1 MTDNKEQ
8 HAADRI
14 GDQPA
19 AVWGIIEQYECQAPE
34 EEREDFRRHAERVAQ
49 LVDSFAGD
57 MVPEQAIIAAATHDL
72 ADRVHPYG
80 RKHAAENRM
89 AQVALMDILTGP
101 TTHGTADVYYIT
113 TLLSDMVALESK
125 MDEVRT
131 RMSWEQV
138 QRGDI
143 TPGIASALVHDRPG
157 ALPPEI
163 WEQIP
168 PELNLQDKLEFI
180 EQTNVEAVLI
190 KSCEM
195 IDNLQ
200 NPGQRSESSLLR
212 DIVEVES
219 YLAPLVEIMGFEGL
233 SAAMRSEAIITRF
246 KATGKEHVIE
256 AAREQIDQIREAG
269 VEAAVSKVLTLGR
282 PDASSDHV
290 ATHRAVKEIPGE
302 RPVVMG
308 EFAVEANGKLLAGN
322 YRLKTVG
329 SLAKKLDRENSH
341 RPMDML
347 GMMVI
352 ADDQQELADQYV
364 AFASQMMGSSDIQLE
379 AAGSHKR
386 ALYVQGSPEFT
397 EQLEQKM
404 QAAGLLDHTEI
415 KTDDPAK
422 REQRGHGI
430 YEVAKMTF
438 YLQHGGIEVPT
449 ELQFLTKQ
457 ERDRARLGEVS
468 HISYK
473 AGGGSSSQEK
483 QDDEARMRE
492 IYRRKEYAA
501 GDGIEIN
508 PRTKRR
514 GEDMVDHLGKDD
526 SPQLQRALEA
536 YGDPAKR

>member
-19 AVWGIIEQYECQAPE
+19 AVWGILEQYQHQAPE
-34 EEREDFRRHAERVAQ
+34 EERKDFRDHAERVAQ

-57 MVPEQAIIAAATHDL
+57 MVPKQAIIAAAMHDL

-80 RKHAAENRM
+80 RKYAAENRM

-101 TTHGTADVYYIT
+101 TTNDTADVYYMT

-131 RMSWEQV
+131 RMSWKQV
-138 QRGDI
+138 QQGDI
-143 TPGIASALVHDRPG
+143 TPGLASALVHDRPD
-157 ALPPEI
+157 ALPPGI

-168 PELNLQDKLEFI
+168 PELNLQDKLEFM

-200 NPGQRSESSLLR
+200 DPGQRSGSSLLR

-246 KATGKEHVIE
+246 KATGKEQVIG

-269 VEAAVSKVLTLGR
+269 VEGLVSKVLTVGR
-282 PDASSDHV
+282 PEASRDQV
-290 ATHRAVKEIPGE
+290 VTRRVVKEIPGK

-308 EFAVEANGKLLAGN
+308 EFAVETDDGALLAGN

-329 SLAKKLDRENSH
+329 SLAKKIDRGNLH
-341 RPMDML
+341 QPMDMV

-352 ADDQQELADQYV
+352 ANDHQELIDQYV
-364 AFASQMMGSSDIQLE
+364 AFASRMIDSDDIQLE
-379 AAGSHKR
+379 AAGSHNR

-397 EQLEQKM
+397 RQLEQRM
-404 QAAGLLDHTEI
+404 RAAGLLEQVEI

-438 YLQHGGIEVPT
+438 YMQHGDISVPT

-468 HISYK
+468 HIGYK
-473 AGGGSSSQEK
+473 AGGGLSSQ
-483 QDDEARMRE
+483 DAARMRE

-501 GDGIEIN
+501 GDGTEIN
-508 PRTKRR
+508 PRTKSR
-514 GEDMVDHLGKDD
+514 GEAMVDYLGKD
-526 SPQLQRALEA
+526 SLQLQRALEA
-536 YGDPAKR
+536 YDDPAKR

>member
-14 GDQPA
+14 GDQTA
-19 AVWGIIEQYECQAPE
+19 AVWGILEQYQHQAPE
-34 EEREDFRRHAERVAQ
+34 EERKDFRDHAERVAQ

-57 MVPEQAIIAAATHDL
+57 MVPKQAIIAAAAHDL

-80 RKHAAENRM
+80 RKYAAENRM

-101 TTHGTADVYYIT
+101 TTHGTADVYYTT

-131 RMSWEQV
+131 RMSWKQV
-138 QRGDI
+138 QQGDI
-143 TPGIASALVHDRPG
+143 TPGLASALVHDRPD
-157 ALPPEI
+157 ALPPGI

-168 PELNLQDKLEFI
+168 PELNLQDKLEFM

-200 NPGQRSESSLLR
+200 DPGQRSGSSLLR

-246 KATGKEHVIE
+246 KATGKEQVIG

-282 PDASSDHV
+282 PEASRDQV
-290 ATHRAVKEIPGE
+290 ATHRVVKEIPGK

-308 EFAVEANGKLLAGN
+308 EFAVEADDGTLLAGN

-329 SLAKKLDRENSH
+329 SLAKKIDRENLH
-341 RPMDML
+341 QPMDML

-352 ADDQQELADQYV
+352 ADDQQELIDQYV
-364 AFASQMMGSSDIQLE
+364 AFASQMIDSDDIQLE
-379 AAGSHKR
+379 AAASHDR
-386 ALYVQGSPEFT
+386 ALYAQGSSEFT
-397 EQLEQKM
+397 GQLEQRM
-404 QAAGLLDHTEI
+404 HAAGLLEQVEI

-438 YLQHGGIEVPT
+438 YMQHGDISVPT
-449 ELQFLTKQ
+449 ELQFVTKQ

-468 HISYK
+468 HIGYK
-473 AGGGSSSQEK
+473 AGGGLSSQ
-483 QDDEARMRE
+483 DEARMRE

-501 GDGIEIN
+501 GDGTEIN
-508 PRTKRR
+508 PRTKSR
-514 GEDMVDHLGKDD
+514 GEAMVDYLGKD

-536 YGDPAKR
+536 YDDPAKR

>member
-19 AVWGIIEQYECQAPE
+19 AVWGIIEQYQCQAPE
-34 EEREDFRRHAERVAQ
+34 EERKDFRQHAERVAQ
-49 LVDSFAGD
+49 LVDSFAGG
-57 MVPEQAIIAAATHDL
+57 MVPEQAIIAAAMHDL

-80 RKHAAENRM
+80 RKYAAENRM

-101 TTHGTADVYYIT
+101 TTNGTADVYYTT

-131 RMSWEQV
+131 RMSWKQV
-138 QRGDI
+138 QQGDI
-143 TPGIASALVHDRPG
+143 TPGLASALVHDRPG
-157 ALPPEI
+157 TLPPEI

-168 PELNLQDKLEFI
+168 PELNLQDKLEFM

-200 NPGQRSESSLLR
+200 DPGQRSGSSLLR

-246 KATGKEHVIE
+246 KATGKEQVIG
-256 AAREQIDQIREAG
+256 AAREQIDRIREAG
-269 VEAAVSKVLTLGR
+269 VEGVVSKVLTVGR
-282 PDASSDHV
+282 PEASRDQV
-290 ATHRAVKEIPGE
+290 VTRRVVKEIPGK

-308 EFAVEANGKLLAGN
+308 EFAVETDNGTLLAGN

-329 SLAKKLDRENSH
+329 SLAKKIDRENLH
-341 RPMDML
+341 QPMDML

-352 ADDQQELADQYV
+352 ADDQQELIDQYV
-364 AFASQMMGSSDIQLE
+364 AFASQMIDDGDIQLE
-379 AAGSHKR
+379 AAGSHDR
-386 ALYVQGSPEFT
+386 ALYAQGSSEFT
-397 EQLEQKM
+397 GQLEQRM
-404 QAAGLLDHTEI
+404 HAAGLLEQVEI

-438 YLQHGGIEVPT
+438 YMQHGDISVPT
-449 ELQFLTKQ
+449 ELQFVTKQ

-468 HISYK
+468 HIGYK
-473 AGGGSSSQEK
+473 AGGGLSSQ
-483 QDDEARMRE
+483 DEARMRE

-501 GDGIEIN
+501 GDGTEIN
-508 PRTKRR
+508 PRTKSR
-514 GEDMVDHLGKDD
+514 GEAMVDYLGKD

-536 YGDPAKR
+536 YDDPAKR

>member
-8 HAADRI
+8 YAADRI

-19 AVWGIIEQYECQAPE
+19 AVWGIIEQYQCQAPE
-34 EEREDFRRHAERVAQ
+34 EERKDFRQHAERVAQ

-57 MVPEQAIIAAATHDL
+57 MVPKQAIIAAAMHDL

-80 RKHAAENRM
+80 RKYTAENRM

-101 TTHGTADVYYIT
+101 TTHGTADVYYTT

-131 RMSWEQV
+131 RMSWKQV
-138 QRGDI
+138 QQGDT
-143 TPGIASALVHDRPG
+143 TPGLVSALMYDRPG
-157 ALPPEI
+157 ALPPEV
-163 WEQIP
+163 WEQVA
-168 PELNLQDKLEFI
+168 PEINLQDKLEFI

-200 NPGQRSESSLLR
+200 HPGQRSDSSLLR
-212 DIVEVES
+212 DTVEVES
-219 YLAPLVEIMGFEGL
+219 YLGPLVEIMGFEGL

-246 KATGKEHVIE
+246 KATGKEQVIG
-256 AAREQIDQIREAG
+256 AAREQIDRIREAG
-269 VEAAVSKVLTLGR
+269 VEGLVSKVLTVGR
-282 PDASSDHV
+282 PEALRDQV
-290 ATHRAVKEIPGE
+290 VTRRVVKEIPGK

-308 EFAVEANGKLLAGN
+308 EFAVETDDGTLLAGN

-329 SLAKKLDRENSH
+329 SLAKKIDRGNLH
-341 RPMDML
+341 QPMDMV

-352 ADDQQELADQYV
+352 ANDHQELIDQYV
-364 AFASQMMGSSDIQLE
+364 AFASQMIDDGDIQLE
-379 AAGSHKR
+379 AAGSHNR

-397 EQLEQKM
+397 RQLEQRM
-404 QAAGLLDHTEI
+404 HAAGLLEQVEI

-438 YLQHGGIEVPT
+438 YMQHGDISVPT
-449 ELQFLTKQ
+449 ELQFVTKQ

-468 HISYK
+468 HIGYK
-473 AGGGSSSQEK
+473 AGGGLSSQ
-483 QDDEARMRE
+483 DAARMRE

-501 GDGIEIN
+501 GDGTEIN
-508 PRTKRR
+508 PRTKSR
-514 GEDMVDHLGKDD
+514 GEAMVDYLGKD

-536 YGDPAKR
+536 YDDPAKR

>member
-80 RKHAAENRM
+80 RKYAAENRM

-246 KATGKEHVIE
+246 KATGKEQVIG

-269 VEAAVSKVLTLGR
+269 VEGLVSKVLTVGR
-282 PDASSDHV
+282 PEASRDQV
-290 ATHRAVKEIPGE
+290 VTRRVVKEIPGK

-308 EFAVEANGKLLAGN
+308 EFAVETDDGALLAGN

-329 SLAKKLDRENSH
+329 SLAKKIDRGNLH
-341 RPMDML
+341 QPMDMV

-352 ADDQQELADQYV
+352 ANDHQELIDQYV
-364 AFASQMMGSSDIQLE
+364 AFASRMIDSDDIQLE
-379 AAGSHKR
+379 AAGSHNR

-397 EQLEQKM
+397 RQLEQRM
-404 QAAGLLDHTEI
+404 RAAGLLEQVEI

-438 YLQHGGIEVPT
+438 YMQHGDISVPT

-468 HISYK
+468 HIGYK
-473 AGGGSSSQEK
+473 AGGGLSSQ
-483 QDDEARMRE
+483 DAARMRE

-501 GDGIEIN
+501 GDGTEIN
-508 PRTKRR
+508 PRTKSR
-514 GEDMVDHLGKDD
+514 GEAMVDYLGKD
-526 SPQLQRALEA
+526 SLQLQRALEA
-536 YGDPAKR
+536 YDDPAKR

>member
-14 GDQPA
+14 GDQTA
-19 AVWGIIEQYECQAPE
+19 AVWGIIEQYQYQAPE
-34 EEREDFRRHAERVAQ
+34 EERKDFRQHAERVAQ

-57 MVPEQAIIAAATHDL
+57 MVPEQAIIAAAAHDL

-80 RKHAAENRM
+80 RKYAAENRM

-101 TTHGTADVYYIT
+101 TTNGTADVYYTT

-131 RMSWEQV
+131 RMSWKQV
-138 QRGDI
+138 QQGDI
-143 TPGIASALVHDRPG
+143 TPGLASALVHDRPD
-157 ALPPEI
+157 ALPPGI

-168 PELNLQDKLEFI
+168 PELNLQDKLEFM

-200 NPGQRSESSLLR
+200 DPGQRSGSSLLR

-233 SAAMRSEAIITRF
+233 AAAMRSEAIITRF
-246 KATGKEHVIE
+246 KATGKEQVIG
-256 AAREQIDQIREAG
+256 AAREQIDRIREAG
-269 VEAAVSKVLTLGR
+269 VEGLVSKVLTVGR
-282 PDASSDHV
+282 PEASRDQV
-290 ATHRAVKEIPGE
+290 ITRRVVKEIPGK

-308 EFAVEANGKLLAGN
+308 EFAVETDDGALLAGN

-329 SLAKKLDRENSH
+329 SLAKKIDRGNLH
-341 RPMDML
+341 QPMDMV

-352 ADDQQELADQYV
+352 ANDHQELIDQHV
-364 AFASQMMGSSDIQLE
+364 AFASRMIDSDDIQLE
-379 AAGSHKR
+379 AAGSHNR

-397 EQLEQKM
+397 RQLEQRM
-404 QAAGLLDHTEI
+404 RAAGLLEQVEI

-422 REQRGHGI
+422 REQRGYGI

-438 YLQHGGIEVPT
+438 YMQHGDISVPT
-449 ELQFLTKQ
+449 ELQFVTKQ

-468 HISYK
+468 HIGYK
-473 AGGGSSSQEK
+473 AGGGLSSQ
-483 QDDEARMRE
+483 DAARMRE

-501 GDGIEIN
+501 GDGTEIN
-508 PRTKRR
+508 PRTKSR
-514 GEDMVDHLGKDD
+514 GEAMVDYLGKD

-536 YGDPAKR
+536 YDDPAKR

>member
-14 GDQPA
+14 GDQTA
-19 AVWGIIEQYECQAPE
+19 AVWGILEQYQHQAPE
-34 EEREDFRRHAERVAQ
+34 EERKDFRDHAERVAQ

-57 MVPEQAIIAAATHDL
+57 MVPKQAIIAAAAHDL

-80 RKHAAENRM
+80 RKYAAENRM

-101 TTHGTADVYYIT
+101 TTHGTADVYYMT

-131 RMSWEQV
+131 RMSWKQV
-138 QRGDI
+138 QQGDI
-143 TPGIASALVHDRPG
+143 TPGLASALVHDRPG
-157 ALPPEI
+157 TLPPEI

-168 PELNLQDKLEFI
+168 PELNLQDKLEFM

-200 NPGQRSESSLLR
+200 DPGQRSGSSLLR

-246 KATGKEHVIE
+246 KATGKEQVIG

-282 PDASSDHV
+282 PEASRDQV
-290 ATHRAVKEIPGE
+290 ATHRVVKEIPGK

-308 EFAVEANGKLLAGN
+308 EFAVEADDDTLLAGN

-329 SLAKKLDRENSH
+329 SLAKKIDRENLH
-341 RPMDML
+341 QPMDML

-352 ADDQQELADQYV
+352 ADDQQELIDQYV
-364 AFASQMMGSSDIQLE
+364 AFASQMIDSDDIQLE
-379 AAGSHKR
+379 AAGSHDR
-386 ALYVQGSPEFT
+386 ALYAQGSSEFT
-397 EQLEQKM
+397 RQLEQRM
-404 QAAGLLDHTEI
+404 RAAGLLEQVEI

-422 REQRGHGI
+422 REQRGYGI

-438 YLQHGGIEVPT
+438 YMQHGDISVPT
-449 ELQFLTKQ
+449 ELQFVTKQ

-468 HISYK
+468 HIGYK
-473 AGGGSSSQEK
+473 AGGGLSSQ
-483 QDDEARMRE
+483 DAARMRE

-501 GDGIEIN
+501 GDGTEIN
-508 PRTKRR
+508 PRTKSR
-514 GEDMVDHLGKDD
+514 GEAMVDYLGKD

-536 YGDPAKR
+536 YDDPAKR

>member
-14 GDQPA
+14 GDQTA
-19 AVWGIIEQYECQAPE
+19 AVWGILEQYQRQAPE
-34 EEREDFRRHAERVAQ
+34 EERKDFSQHAERVAQ

-57 MVPEQAIIAAATHDL
+57 MVPEQAIIAAAMHDL

-80 RKHAAENRM
+80 RKYATENRM

-101 TTHGTADVYYIT
+101 TTNGTADVYYTT

-125 MDEVRT
+125 MDEVRA
-131 RMSWEQV
+131 RMSWKQV
-138 QRGDI
+138 QQGDT
-143 TPGIASALVHDRPG
+143 TPGLVSALMYDRPG
-157 ALPPEI
+157 ALPPEV
-163 WEQIP
+163 WEQVA
-168 PELNLQDKLEFI
+168 PEINLQDKLEFI

-200 NPGQRSESSLLR
+200 HPGKRSGSSLLR
-212 DIVEVES
+212 DTVEVES
-219 YLAPLVEIMGFEGL
+219 YLGPLVEIMGFEGL
-233 SAAMRSEAIITRF
+233 AAAMRSEAIITRF
-246 KATGKEHVIE
+246 KATGKEQVIG
-256 AAREQIDQIREAG
+256 AAREQIDRIREAG
-269 VEAAVSKVLTLGR
+269 VEGVVSKVLTVGR
-282 PDASSDHV
+282 PEASRDQV
-290 ATHRAVKEIPGE
+290 VTRRVVKEIPGK

-308 EFAVEANGKLLAGN
+308 EFAVETDDGTLLAGN

-329 SLAKKLDRENSH
+329 SLAKKIDRGNL
-341 RPMDML
+341 RQPMDMV

-352 ADDQQELADQYV
+352 ADDHQELIDQYV
-364 AFASQMMGSSDIQLE
+364 AFASRMIDSDDIQLE
-379 AAGSHKR
+379 AAGSHNR

-397 EQLEQKM
+397 RQLEQRM
-404 QAAGLLDHTEI
+404 RAAGLLEQVEI

-438 YLQHGGIEVPT
+438 YMQHGDISVPT
-449 ELQFLTKQ
+449 ELQFVTKQ

-468 HISYK
+468 HIGYK
-473 AGGGSSSQEK
+473 AGGGLSSQ
-483 QDDEARMRE
+483 DEARMRE

-501 GDGIEIN
+501 GDGTEIN
-508 PRTKRR
+508 PRTKSR
-514 GEDMVDHLGKDD
+514 GEAMVDYLGKD

-536 YGDPAKR
+536 YDDPAKR

>member
-19 AVWGIIEQYECQAPE
+19 AVWGIIEQYQCQAPE
-34 EEREDFRRHAERVAQ
+34 EERKDFRQHAERVAQ
-49 LVDSFAGD
+49 LVDSFAGG
-57 MVPEQAIIAAATHDL
+57 MVPEQAIIAAAMHDL

-80 RKHAAENRM
+80 RKYAAENRM

-101 TTHGTADVYYIT
+101 TTHGTADVYYMT

-125 MDEVRT
+125 MDEVRA
-131 RMSWEQV
+131 RMSWKQV
-138 QRGDI
+138 QQGDT
-143 TPGIASALVHDRPG
+143 TPGLVSALMYDRPG
-157 ALPPEI
+157 ALPPEV
-163 WEQIP
+163 WEQVA
-168 PELNLQDKLEFI
+168 PEINLQDKLEFI

-200 NPGQRSESSLLR
+200 HPGKRSGSSLLR
-212 DIVEVES
+212 DTVEVES
-219 YLAPLVEIMGFEGL
+219 YLGPLVEIMGFEGL
-233 SAAMRSEAIITRF
+233 AAAMRSEAIITRF
-246 KATGKEHVIE
+246 KATGKEQVIG
-256 AAREQIDQIREAG
+256 AAREQIDRIREAG
-269 VEAAVSKVLTLGR
+269 VEGVVSKVLTVGR
-282 PDASSDHV
+282 PEASRDQV
-290 ATHRAVKEIPGE
+290 VTRRVVKEIPGK

-308 EFAVEANGKLLAGN
+308 EFAVETDDGTLLAGN

-329 SLAKKLDRENSH
+329 SLAKKIDRGNLH
-341 RPMDML
+341 QPMDMV

-352 ADDQQELADQYV
+352 ADDHQELIDQYV
-364 AFASQMMGSSDIQLE
+364 AFASQMIDSDDIQLE
-379 AAGSHKR
+379 AAGSHNR

-397 EQLEQKM
+397 GQLEQRM
-404 QAAGLLDHTEI
+404 HAAGLLEQVEI

-438 YLQHGGIEVPT
+438 YMQHGDISVPT
-449 ELQFLTKQ
+449 ELQFVTKQ

-468 HISYK
+468 HIGYK
-473 AGGGSSSQEK
+473 AGGGLSSQ
-483 QDDEARMRE
+483 DAARMRE

-501 GDGIEIN
+501 GDGTEIN
-508 PRTKRR
+508 PRTKSR
-514 GEDMVDHLGKDD
+514 GEAMVDYLGKD

-536 YGDPAKR
+536 YDDPAKR

>member
-8 HAADRI
+8 YAADRI

-19 AVWGIIEQYECQAPE
+19 AVWGIIEQYQCQAPE
-34 EEREDFRRHAERVAQ
+34 EERKDFRQHAERVAQ
-49 LVDSFAGD
+49 LVDSFAGG
-57 MVPEQAIIAAATHDL
+57 MVPEQAIIAAAMHDL

-80 RKHAAENRM
+80 RKYAAENRM

-101 TTHGTADVYYIT
+101 ALHSVADVHYIA

-125 MDEVRT
+125 MDEVRA
-131 RMSWEQV
+131 RMSWKQV
-138 QRGDI
+138 QQGDT
-143 TPGIASALVHDRPG
+143 TPGLVSALMYDRPG
-157 ALPPEI
+157 VLPPEV
-163 WEQIP
+163 WEQVA
-168 PELNLQDKLEFI
+168 PEINLQDKLEFI

-200 NPGQRSESSLLR
+200 HPGQRSGSSLLR
-212 DIVEVES
+212 DTVEVES
-219 YLAPLVEIMGFEGL
+219 YLGPLVEIMGFEGL

-246 KATGKEHVIE
+246 KATGKEQVIG
-256 AAREQIDQIREAG
+256 AAREQIDRIREAG
-269 VEAAVSKVLTLGR
+269 VEGLVSKVLTVGR
-282 PDASSDHV
+282 PEASRDQV
-290 ATHRAVKEIPGE
+290 VTRRVVKEIPGK

-308 EFAVEANGKLLAGN
+308 EFAVETDDGTLLAGN

-329 SLAKKLDRENSH
+329 SLAKKIDRGNLH
-341 RPMDML
+341 QPMDMV

-352 ADDQQELADQYV
+352 ANDHQELIDQYV
-364 AFASQMMGSSDIQLE
+364 AFASQMIDDGDIQLE
-379 AAGSHKR
+379 AAGSHNR

-397 EQLEQKM
+397 RQLEQRM
-404 QAAGLLDHTEI
+404 HAAGLLEQVEI

-438 YLQHGGIEVPT
+438 YMQHGDISVPT
-449 ELQFLTKQ
+449 ELQFVTKQ

-468 HISYK
+468 HIGYK
-473 AGGGSSSQEK
+473 AGGGLSSQ
-483 QDDEARMRE
+483 DAARMRE

-501 GDGIEIN
+501 GDGTEIN
-508 PRTKRR
+508 PRTKSR
-514 GEDMVDHLGKDD
+514 GEAMVDYLGKD

-536 YGDPAKR
+536 YDDPAKR

>member
-14 GDQPA
+14 GDQSA
-19 AVWGIIEQYECQAPE
+19 AVWGIIEQYQCQAPE
-34 EEREDFRRHAERVAQ
+34 EERKDFRQHAERVAQ
-49 LVDSFAGD
+49 LVDSFAGG
-57 MVPEQAIIAAATHDL
+57 MVPEQAIIAAAMHDL

-80 RKHAAENRM
+80 RKYAAENRM

-101 TTHGTADVYYIT
+101 ALHSIADVHYIA

-125 MDEVRT
+125 MDEVRA
-131 RMSWEQV
+131 RMSWKQV
-138 QRGDI
+138 QQGDT
-143 TPGIASALVHDRPG
+143 TPGLVSALMYDRPG
-157 ALPPEI
+157 ALPPEV
-163 WEQIP
+163 WEQVA
-168 PELNLQDKLEFI
+168 PEINLQDKLEFI

-200 NPGQRSESSLLR
+200 HPGRRSGSSLLR
-212 DIVEVES
+212 DTVEVES
-219 YLAPLVEIMGFEGL
+219 YLGPLVEIMGFEGL
-233 SAAMRSEAIITRF
+233 AAAMRSEAIITRF
-246 KATGKEHVIE
+246 KATGKEQVIG

-269 VEAAVSKVLTLGR
+269 VEAAVSKVLTVGR
-282 PDASSDHV
+282 PEALRDQV
-290 ATHRAVKEIPGE
+290 ATHRVVKEIPGK

-308 EFAVEANGKLLAGN
+308 EFAVEADDGALLAGN

-329 SLAKKLDRENSH
+329 SLAKKIDRGNLH
-341 RPMDML
+341 QPMDML

-352 ADDQQELADQYV
+352 ADDQQELIDQYV
-364 AFASQMMGSSDIQLE
+364 AFASRMIDDGDIQLE
-379 AAGSHKR
+379 AAGSHNR
-386 ALYVQGSPEFT
+386 ALYAQGSSEFT
-397 EQLEQKM
+397 GQLEQRM
-404 QAAGLLDHTEI
+404 RAAGLLEQVEI

-438 YLQHGGIEVPT
+438 YMQHGDILVPT
-449 ELQFLTKQ
+449 ELQFVTKQ

-468 HISYK
+468 HIGYK
-473 AGGGSSSQEK
+473 AGGGLSSQ
-483 QDDEARMRE
+483 DAARMRE

-501 GDGIEIN
+501 GDGTEIN
-508 PRTKRR
+508 PRTKSR
-514 GEDMVDHLGKDD
+514 GEAMVDYLGKD

-536 YGDPAKR
+536 YDDPAKR

>member
-14 GDQPA
+14 GNQTA
-19 AVWGIIEQYECQAPE
+19 AVWGILEQYQRQAPE
-34 EEREDFRRHAERVAQ
+34 EEREDFSQHAERVAQ

-57 MVPEQAIIAAATHDL
+57 MVPEQAIIAAAAHDL

-80 RKHAAENRM
+80 RKYAAENRM

-101 TTHGTADVYYIT
+101 TTNGTADVYYTT

-131 RMSWEQV
+131 RMSWKQV
-138 QRGDI
+138 QQGDI
-143 TPGIASALVHDRPG
+143 TPGLALALVHDRPG
-157 ALPPEI
+157 TLPPEI

-168 PELNLQDKLEFI
+168 PELNLQDKLEFM

-200 NPGQRSESSLLR
+200 HPGKRSGSSLLR
-212 DIVEVES
+212 DTVEVES
-219 YLAPLVEIMGFEGL
+219 YLGPLVEIMGFEGL
-233 SAAMRSEAIITRF
+233 AAAMRSEAIITRF
-246 KATGKEHVIE
+246 KATGKEQVIG
-256 AAREQIDQIREAG
+256 AAREQIDRIREAG
-269 VEAAVSKVLTLGR
+269 VEGLVSKVLTVGR
-282 PDASSDHV
+282 PEASRDQV
-290 ATHRAVKEIPGE
+290 VTRRVVKEIPGK

-308 EFAVEANGKLLAGN
+308 EFAVETDDGTLLAGN

-329 SLAKKLDRENSH
+329 SLAKKIDRGNL
-341 RPMDML
+341 RQPMDMV

-352 ADDQQELADQYV
+352 ANDHQELIDQYV
-364 AFASQMMGSSDIQLE
+364 AFASRMIDSDDIQLE
-379 AAGSHKR
+379 AAGSHDR
-386 ALYVQGSPEFT
+386 ALYAQGSSEFT
-397 EQLEQKM
+397 RQLEQGM
-404 QAAGLLDHTEI
+404 RAAGLLEQVEI

-438 YLQHGGIEVPT
+438 YMQHGDISVPT
-449 ELQFLTKQ
+449 ELQFVTKQ

-468 HISYK
+468 HIGYK
-473 AGGGSSSQEK
+473 AGGGLSSQ
-483 QDDEARMRE
+483 DAARMRE

-501 GDGIEIN
+501 GDGTEIN
-508 PRTKRR
+508 PRTKSR
-514 GEDMVDHLGKDD
+514 GEAMVDYLGKD

-536 YGDPAKR
+536 YDDPAKR

>member
-8 HAADRI
+8 YAADRI

-19 AVWGIIEQYECQAPE
+19 AVWGIIEQYQCQAPE
-34 EEREDFRRHAERVAQ
+34 EERKDFRQHAERVAQ

-57 MVPEQAIIAAATHDL
+57 MVPKQAIIAAAMHDL

-80 RKHAAENRM
+80 RKYAAENRM

-101 TTHGTADVYYIT
+101 TTHGTADVYYTT

-131 RMSWEQV
+131 RMSWKQV
-138 QRGDI
+138 QQGDT
-143 TPGIASALVHDRPG
+143 TPGLVSALMYDRPG
-157 ALPPEI
+157 ALPPEV
-163 WEQIP
+163 WEQVA
-168 PELNLQDKLEFI
+168 PEINLQDKLEFI

-200 NPGQRSESSLLR
+200 HPGQRSGSSLLR
-212 DIVEVES
+212 DTVEVES
-219 YLAPLVEIMGFEGL
+219 YLGPLVEIMGFEGL

-246 KATGKEHVIE
+246 KATGKEQVIG
-256 AAREQIDQIREAG
+256 AAREQIDRIREAG
-269 VEAAVSKVLTLGR
+269 VEGLVSKVLTVGR
-282 PDASSDHV
+282 PEASRDQV
-290 ATHRAVKEIPGE
+290 VTRRVVKEIPGK

-308 EFAVEANGKLLAGN
+308 EFAVETDDGTLLAGN

-329 SLAKKLDRENSH
+329 SLAKKIDRGNLH
-341 RPMDML
+341 QPMDMV

-352 ADDQQELADQYV
+352 ANDHQELIDQYV
-364 AFASQMMGSSDIQLE
+364 AFASQMIDDGDIQLE
-379 AAGSHKR
+379 AAGSHNR

-397 EQLEQKM
+397 RQLEQRM
-404 QAAGLLDHTEI
+404 HAAGLLEQVEI

-438 YLQHGGIEVPT
+438 YMQHGDISVPT
-449 ELQFLTKQ
+449 ELQFVTKQ

-468 HISYK
+468 HIGYK
-473 AGGGSSSQEK
+473 AGGGLSSQ
-483 QDDEARMRE
+483 DAARMRE

-501 GDGIEIN
+501 GDGTEIN
-508 PRTKRR
+508 PRTKSR
-514 GEDMVDHLGKDD
+514 GEAMVDYLGKD

-536 YGDPAKR
+536 YDDPAKR

>member
-8 HAADRI
+8 YAADRI

-19 AVWGIIEQYECQAPE
+19 AVWGIIEQYQCQAPE
-34 EEREDFRRHAERVAQ
+34 EERKDFRQHAERVAQ

-57 MVPEQAIIAAATHDL
+57 MVPKQAIIAAAMHDL

-80 RKHAAENRM
+80 RKYAAENRM

-101 TTHGTADVYYIT
+101 TTHGTADVYYTT

-131 RMSWEQV
+131 RMSWKQV
-138 QRGDI
+138 QQGDT
-143 TPGIASALVHDRPG
+143 TPGLVSALMYDRPG
-157 ALPPEI
+157 ALPPEV
-163 WEQIP
+163 WEQVA
-168 PELNLQDKLEFI
+168 PEINLQDKLEFI

-200 NPGQRSESSLLR
+200 HPGQRSDSSLLR
-212 DIVEVES
+212 DTVEVES
-219 YLAPLVEIMGFEGL
+219 YLGPLVEIMGFEGL

-246 KATGKEHVIE
+246 KATGKEQVIG
-256 AAREQIDQIREAG
+256 AAREQIDRIREAG
-269 VEAAVSKVLTLGR
+269 VEGLVSKVLTVGR
-282 PDASSDHV
+282 PEALRDQV
-290 ATHRAVKEIPGE
+290 VTRRVVKEIPGK

-308 EFAVEANGKLLAGN
+308 EFAVETDDGTLLAGN

-329 SLAKKLDRENSH
+329 SLAKKIDRGNLH
-341 RPMDML
+341 QPMDMV

-352 ADDQQELADQYV
+352 ANDHQELIDQYV
-364 AFASQMMGSSDIQLE
+364 AFASQMIDDGDIQLE
-379 AAGSHKR
+379 AAGSHNR

-397 EQLEQKM
+397 RQLEQRM
-404 QAAGLLDHTEI
+404 HAAGLLEQVEI

-438 YLQHGGIEVPT
+438 YMQHGDISVPT
-449 ELQFLTKQ
+449 ELQFVTKQ

-468 HISYK
+468 HIGYK
-473 AGGGSSSQEK
+473 AGGGLSSQ
-483 QDDEARMRE
+483 DAARMRE

-501 GDGIEIN
+501 GDGTEIN
-508 PRTKRR
+508 PRTKSR
-514 GEDMVDHLGKDD
+514 GEAMVDYLGKD

-536 YGDPAKR
+536 YDDPAKR